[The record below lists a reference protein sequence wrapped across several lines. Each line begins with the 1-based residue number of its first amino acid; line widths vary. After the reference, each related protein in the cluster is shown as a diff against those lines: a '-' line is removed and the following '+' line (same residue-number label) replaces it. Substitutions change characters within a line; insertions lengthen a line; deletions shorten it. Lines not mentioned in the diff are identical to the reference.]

1 MIMISNNKQSASEE
15 ALYNVSL
22 ALSLLTYPNTVSY
35 KLFLGFCN
43 IANKNDTLLK
53 DDWSRLPGSVSFMY
67 TFFRI
72 L

>member
-1 MIMISNNKQSASEE
+1 MRSRANSTISIAHG
-15 ALYNVSL
+15 
-22 ALSLLTYPNTVSY
+22 LLTDLKTVSY

-43 IANKNDTLLK
+43 IANKNDILLK